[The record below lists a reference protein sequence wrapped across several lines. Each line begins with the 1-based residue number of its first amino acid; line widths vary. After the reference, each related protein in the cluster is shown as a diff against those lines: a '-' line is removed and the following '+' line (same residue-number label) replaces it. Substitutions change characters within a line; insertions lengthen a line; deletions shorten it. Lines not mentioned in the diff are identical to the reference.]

1 MSHPQEPSV
10 EGQIYFYPPEYY
22 VFDNFSSF
30 QVEYKGKK
38 YPTSEHAYQS
48 MKFINSDPELAEKIR
63 NAKSAHE
70 AFKMAE
76 ANKEKRQKDWDDI
89 KLDVMKEILLCKL
102 EQHEYVQK
110 KLLQS
115 GDREIVEDS
124 WRDPY
129 WGWGENR
136 DGENHLG
143 KLWME
148 IREEHRNVKKTII

>member
-1 MSHPQEPSV
+1 MSHPQEPSI
-10 EGQIYFYPPEYY
+10 EGQVYFYPPEYY

-30 QVEYKGKK
+30 QVVYKGKK

-48 MKFINSDPELAEKIR
+48 SKFVNTAPELAEKIR

-70 AFKMAE
+70 AFKLAE
-76 ANKEKRQKDWDDI
+76 ENSDKKPKGWDDI
-89 KLDVMKEILLCKL
+89 KLAVMKEILTCKVN
-102 EQHEYVQK
+102 QHEYVKK

-124 WRDPY
+124 WRDSY
-129 WGWGENR
+129 WGWGE
-136 DGENHLG
+136 DKQGENNLG

-148 IREEHRNVKKTII
+148 VRKEFQK

>member
-10 EGQIYFYPPEYY
+10 KGQVYFYPPEYY
-22 VFDNFSSF
+22 VFCNFSAF
-30 QVEYKGKK
+30 QIDYKGKT

-48 MKFINSDPELAEKIR
+48 YKFVNTDPDLAEKIR

-70 AFKMAE
+70 AFKIAE
-76 ANKEKRQKDWDDI
+76 KNADKRQSDWDEV
-89 KLDVMKEILLCKL
+89 KLEIMKEILICKVN
-102 EQHEYVQK
+102 QHEYVKK

-124 WRDPY
+124 WRDSY
-129 WGWGENR
+129 WGWGEDRN
-136 DGENHLG
+136 GENHLG

-148 IREEHRNVKKTII
+148 VREEFHKKNA

>member
-1 MSHPQEPSV
+1 MNNPQAPSL

-30 QVEYKGKK
+30 QVEYKGKI
-38 YPTSEHAYQS
+38 YPTSEHAFQS
-48 MKFINSDPELAEKIR
+48 VQFTNNPELAKVIR

-70 AFKMAE
+70 AQKLAQE
-76 ANKEKRQKDWDDI
+76 NKDKRDSNWEEI
-89 KLDVMKEILLCKL
+89 KLDVMKEILHCKAD
-102 EQHEYVQK
+102 QHPYVMK

-124 WRDPY
+124 WRDDY

-136 DGENHLG
+136 NGQNMLG
-143 KLWME
+143 KLWMKV
-148 IREEHRNVKKTII
+148 REEIKNLN